1 MPSSDTVGNLAP
13 IERNHQG
20 DSPMHRRLFLS
31 LAVVAAILGAC
42 AGPSTP
48 ALTDPKEILSKALEA
63 VAAAKTVHV
72 AADVSGT
79 VSLDLTGSGQGA
91 PLDLKGT
98 SLSGDIDVVGKKLKG
113 SLAVPA
119 LLGLTADL
127 IVIGPDSWTK
137 ISLMGPRWQHA
148 TTPSGPE
155 AAATDP
161 TKTIADL
168 KAALDKLAVPPTKVA
183 DEKCG
188 DKDCY
193 HLKLQL
199 ASADLGPLAS
209 AAPGISGD
217 AAVDI
222 WVERGTNRPLKLVI
236 AASAGAQGTVTVTVT
251 LSNYDA
257 AVAIDPPP
265 ADQVDQGSPTPSP
278 TP

>member
-1 MPSSDTVGNLAP
+1 M
-13 IERNHQG
+13 R
-20 DSPMHRRLFLS
+20 RRLLLS
-31 LAVVAAILGAC
+31 FAVVAAILAAC
-42 AGPSTP
+42 AGPSIP
-48 ALTDPKEILSKALEA
+48 ALTDPKEILTKALEA
-63 VAAAKTVHV
+63 SAAAKTVHV
-72 AADVSGT
+72 VADVTGT
-79 VSLDLTGSGQGA
+79 LSMDLTGSGQGA

-98 SLSGDIDVVGKKLKG
+98 GVTGDVDVAGKKLKG
-113 SLAVPA
+113 SLTVPA
-119 LLGLTADL
+119 LLGLTADM

-137 ISLMGPRWQHA
+137 ISLMGPRWQHS

-155 AAATDP
+155 AAATDM

-168 KAALDKLAVPPTKVA
+168 KAALDKLANPPTKVA

-193 HLKLQL
+193 HVRLQL
-199 ASADLGPLAS
+199 TSADLGPLAS

-222 WVERGTNRPLKLVI
+222 WVERGTNRPVKLVVL
-236 AASAGAQGTVTVTVT
+236 ASAGAQGTVTVTVT

-265 ADQVDQGSPTPSP
+265 ADQVDQASPTPSP

>member
-1 MPSSDTVGNLAP
+1 M
-13 IERNHQG
+13 R
-20 DSPMHRRLFLS
+20 RRLFLS
-31 LAVVAAILGAC
+31 LIVLVAILAAC

-48 ALTDPKEILSKALEA
+48 ALTDPKEILAKALEA
-63 VAAAKTVHV
+63 VGAAKTVHL
-72 AADVSGT
+72 AADVTGT
-79 VSLDLTGSGQGA
+79 LSLDLTGSGQGA

-98 SLSGDIDVVGKKLKG
+98 GITGDVDLVGKKLKG
-113 SLAVPA
+113 SASVPA

-137 ISLMGPRWQHA
+137 VSLMGPRWQHS
-148 TTPSGPE
+148 TTPPGPE
-155 AAATDP
+155 AAATDM

-168 KAALDKLAVPPTKVA
+168 KAALDKLATPPTKVA

-222 WVERGTNRPLKLVI
+222 WVERGTNRPLKLTVVVN
-236 AASAGAQGTVTVTVT
+236 AGAQGTVTMTLT

-265 ADQVDQGSPTPSP
+265 ADQVDQASPAPSSTP
-278 TP
+278 